1 MKQKFIFLFLPA
13 VVALTSCFTN
23 APQNNSSTV
32 TFYSSETTFLR
43 NYEYSE
49 ISNRLILWDDIF
61 FIPKKECY
69 IYFFSKTCSH
79 CERLKNIMIPVIL
92 NHEEFF
98 ACESARDH
106 IIEMDAETHIGIPDI
121 ELTIRGYPTLIYI
134 ENKTIQMN
142 IAGEK
147 QITNFLTTNNI
158 Y

>member
-1 MKQKFIFLFLPA
+1 MKQKFIYLFLPA
-13 VVALTSCFTN
+13 VTALTGCFPK
-23 APQNNSSTV
+23 AIQNESSIV
-32 TFYSSETTFLR
+32 NFYSSQTSYLR

-49 ISNRLILWDDIF
+49 ISNYLIIWNDIF
-61 FIPKKECY
+61 FINKTEFY
-69 IYFFSKTCSH
+69 VYFFSKTCSH
-79 CERLKNIMIPVIL
+79 CERLKNAMIPVIL

-98 ACESARDH
+98 ACESSHDH
-106 IIEMDAETHIGIPDI
+106 IIEMDAETRIGIPDI

-134 ENKTIQMN
+134 ENKIIKMN